1 MTASAISDATFEQE
15 VLQSEQPVLVDFW
28 AEWCGPCKA
37 MAPALDQVA
46 EDMMGKVKIVKLDI
60 DKNPT
65 ARETYGVRGIPTLI
79 LFRNGKPVARQVGA
93 AAQKVK
99 LEAQINAFLAVGSK
113 TTFAEPRAT
122 AFKLANGMD
131 IVVIPDGQAPLLTHM
146 LWYRVGEA
154 DAPQGGSGVANL
166 LEHLMHRSFDN
177 IAVGE
182 FTKTFSTRD
191 FTSYH
196 QKIAKDELEVLMRME
211 TCRMTRLQVTDDE
224 VATARVAI
232 QEQRSSDHPIVQ
244 LNEQMSATVYG
255 SHPYGAPA
263 NGWAHEIEKLSSE
276 DVMRFYKRHYTPN
289 NAILV
294 VAGDVT
300 PEEVKRLA
308 EETYGKIPPSLEVGR
323 GSRPLEPQHVA
334 APRIVLED
342 QTMSEPLC
350 KRIYVVPS
358 YVTAEPGEAPA
369 LELLAP
375 ILFGRMHS
383 KLVEDKSAVG
393 VMATYSGS
401 AIDFGDMAI
410 LIEANSAV
418 GFEAVEKCVD
428 AIVAD
433 IRSNGVSEDELE
445 SAKKNLTADPNPIYD
460 IASIERLARHYGSAL
475 ALGCSIEDVELW
487 PAALA
492 KVTAEDVKRVAN
504 AYLDPRRSVTGWL
517 LPEPVAADENAKLA
531 EAV

>member
-1 MTASAISDATFEQE
+1 MTASSVSDATFEQI
-15 VLQSEQPVLVDFW
+15 VLQSAQPVLVDFW
-28 AEWCGPCKA
+28 TEWCSPCKA

-46 EDMMGKVKIVKLDI
+46 EEMKGKVKIVKVDI
-60 DKNPT
+60 EKNPI
-65 ARETYGVRGIPTLI
+65 ARETYGVRTIPTLI
-79 LFRNGKPVARQVGA
+79 LFRDGKPVARQVGGA
-93 AAQKVK
+93 EVQKVK
-99 LEAQINAFLAVGSK
+99 LEARINAFLAVGSK
-113 TTFAEPRAT
+113 TTFAERRAT

-131 IVVIPDGQAPLLTHM
+131 VVVIPDGQAPLLTHM

-166 LEHLMHRSFDN
+166 LEHLMHGSFNN

-182 FTKTFSTRD
+182 FTKTVSARD

-196 QKIAKDELEVLMRME
+196 QSIAKDELEALMRME
-211 TCRMTRLQVTDDE
+211 ACRMTQLQVTDDD
-224 VATARVAI
+224 VTTARVAT
-232 QEQRSSDHPIVQ
+232 QEQGSSNHPIVL

-255 SHPYGAPA
+255 SHPYGTPA
-263 NGWAHEIEKLSSE
+263 KGWAHEIAKLSSE
-276 DVMRFYKRHYTPN
+276 DVMRFYKRHYAPN

-300 PEEVKRLA
+300 QEEVKRLA
-308 EETYGKIPPSLEVGR
+308 EETYGKIPPILEVGR

-342 QTMSEPLC
+342 RSMSEPIC

-358 YVTAEPGEAPA
+358 YVTAEPGEAAA

-375 ILFGRMHS
+375 ILFGRIHS

-393 VMATYSGS
+393 VMVTYSGS
-401 AIDFGDMAI
+401 AIDFGDMVI

-418 GFEAVEKCVD
+418 DFEAVEVCVD
-428 AIVAD
+428 VIVDD
-433 IRSNGVSEDELE
+433 IRANGVSEVELE
-445 SAKKNLTADPNPIYD
+445 SAKKELTADPNPIYD
-460 IASIERLARHYGSAL
+460 IASIGRLAQRYGTAL
-475 ALGCSIEDVELW
+475 AIGRSIEDVDGW

-492 KVTAEDVKRVAN
+492 KVTAEDIKRVAN

-517 LPEPVAADENAKLA
+517 LPEAVAVQDAQLM